1 MAETDDAFTLS
12 SGTTM
17 ENVYATYANQMKA
30 LGNRARKESY
40 WTKNQKRV
48 PSAAEAYKKEV
59 ASLTSQLNTAMKN
72 RPLERQAQLIANQ
85 VVAMKV
91 KNDPS
96 IKDDKDHYRKLKN
109 QALEGARFRVGANK
123 KNSSIVIS
131 DREWEAIQA
140 GAVSP
145 TQLAKILNNTDMD
158 RIRQLATPKV
168 SYGMQPLQIATAKS
182 MANNGYTMAE
192 IADRLG
198 VSTSTISKAIND

>member
-1 MAETDDAFTLS
+1 M
-12 SGTTM
+12 
-17 ENVYATYANQMKA
+17 
-30 LGNRARKESY
+30 
-40 WTKNQKRV
+40 
-48 PSAAEAYKKEV
+48 
-59 ASLTSQLNTAMKN
+59 
-72 RPLERQAQLIANQ
+72 
-85 VVAMKV
+85 
-91 KNDPS
+91 
-96 IKDDKDHYRKLKN
+96 
-109 QALEGARFRVGANK
+109 
-123 KNSSIVIS
+123 IS

-168 SYGMQPLQIATAKS
+168 SYGMQPSQIATAKS